1 MEKITY
7 NKNNRPKSAR
17 STQYLLTEPNK
28 YNNCFFKKKYN
39 LPNIKDKKDKKD
51 FNKTYTKSKNFR
63 EKSHKTFFMLY
74 NPFNFFRNKNNKNEF
89 FIRYNGGPVKKF
101 SLASKKLKLDIS
113 KIDNLKYSLKYNRCP
128 ISNTNLYNE
137 KEKKKYNYIYN
148 NLEEE
153 KNDKYLNTFINP
165 KGKIFKL
172 KNKDNNQIEE
182 EKGDKNDK
190 MKDNNKNILFKLN
203 DKSKLNFHKIQIHNN
218 YKPYLVDDYRYYAE
232 HYL

>member
-1 MEKITY
+1 
-7 NKNNRPKSAR
+7 
-17 STQYLLTEPNK
+17 
-28 YNNCFFKKKYN
+28 
-39 LPNIKDKKDKKD
+39 
-51 FNKTYTKSKNFR
+51 
-63 EKSHKTFFMLY
+63 MLY

-190 MKDNNKNILFKLN
+190 MKDNNRNILFKLN